1 MARPETWDA
10 RTGCGIAGRVEVGK
24 NIRGSM
30 FNLRRTVLEL
40 LAIALIS
47 TAALAQQRTGTVKG
61 TLTDDSGGVI
71 PAATVSLA
79 GNGAAQTAQT
89 QADGTYTFAGL
100 APGDYTVSLSF
111 AGFQPFSKQVT
122 IAAGATVQ
130 VPIRL
135 AVKAE
140 KQEVTVQG
148 EAGPTLSVEPD
159 NNATQLVIKG
169 EDLQALPD
177 DPDDL
182 ADALQAL
189 AGPGAGPNGGQI
201 YIDGFSGGQLP
212 PKESIREIR
221 INSNPFSAE
230 YDRLGFGRIEI
241 LTKPGSDKFRGGLS
255 INYGN
260 GVFNSRNPLATNKPD
275 YSSRM
280 FSANIGG
287 PINHRSS
294 FVVEFS
300 RRDVSDNAITHATYV
315 DPKNPL
321 NILYNDFSVVTPN
334 TSTQF
339 EPRLDYQLS
348 TNHTLIVRFEERTS
362 ERDNSGLGGTALPP
376 PLSQIPYNTIGNGQN
391 AMLTETAILSPKVV
405 NETRFQWTRTYSNTQ
420 GNLVPSI
427 SVAGA
432 FSAGGNDRGNN
443 YSIGQHYEL
452 QNYTS
457 LLRGVHTFRFGVR
470 LRRESDSDQN
480 QSGFG
485 GGYSFIGGL
494 APVLDSGYRIMTD
507 SSGGT
512 LTQTLTSLQQ
522 YQLFLQLQQAG
533 FTSAQIQQLGGGP
546 SRFTIQGG
554 MSYISG
560 VRWDAG
566 PFVQDDWRIR
576 PNLTLSFGLR
586 YEVQNLIADHRDVAP
601 RFGFAW
607 APGKS
612 KNGRQKTVVR
622 GGFGMFYDRIG
633 TGPYENA
640 ILNNGV
646 NQFSYTV
653 YNPTFY
659 PNIPPLSTLSPG
671 SNMISLVDPNLRSDY
686 SLQSAVGVERQLP
699 HTTTMAV
706 TYTNNRSVHLSQN
719 VDINTPLPGS
729 FNPLQP
735 LSAANGVYPYGYS
748 AGRMMELE
756 SGGHMRQ
763 SILMVN
769 FNTRFSPRVSLF
781 GNYSLNYA
789 KDLPGSPTNP
799 YDFALD
805 YGRSNL
811 DRRHNFQLTGSVI
824 GPKGIRVAPF
834 VTLRSGSPYDVTSGT
849 DIFGDNG
856 NVRAD
861 FASSSASCASSNV
874 RCTPYGNFQAVTNA
888 ANLGN
893 LIPRNYLTMPGLVSV
908 NLRLYRVFGFGPK
921 RGANAAAATPGGPG
935 GPGGMGGPPGG
946 DMGGPRG
953 GGMGGPGGGGGRGGG
968 GGGGGFGGPGGGGGM
983 RMGGGGGGRG
993 GFGGGGESTDRRFSA
1008 TVSVNVSNVLNHFN
1022 PGGYNGN
1029 MTSPNF
1035 LLPTSVN
1042 SGFGGGGFGGGGFG
1056 GSVANNRRVDMS
1068 LRFSF

>member
-1 MARPETWDA
+1 
-10 RTGCGIAGRVEVGK
+10 
-24 NIRGSM
+24 M
-30 FNLRRTVLEL
+30 FNLRRTILEV

-47 TAALAQQRTGTVKG
+47 IAALAQQKTGTVKG

-89 QADGTYTFAGL
+89 QADGTYTFPGL

-111 AGFQPFSKQVT
+111 PGFQPFRKQVT
-122 IAAGATVQ
+122 VAPGGTVQ
-130 VPIRL
+130 VPIQL

-189 AGPGAGPNGGQI
+189 AGPGAGPNGGQM
-201 YIDGFSGGQLP
+201 YIDGFSGGTLP

-230 YDRLGFGRIEI
+230 FDRLGFGRIEI
-241 LTKPGSDKFRGGLS
+241 LTKPGSDKFRGALS
-255 INYGN
+255 INYDN
-260 GVFNSRNPLATNKPD
+260 GIFNSRNPLATNKPD
-275 YSSRM
+275 YSNRM
-280 FSANIGG
+280 ISGNIGG

-294 FVVEFS
+294 FTMEFS
-300 RRDVSDNAITHATYV
+300 RRDVSDNSITHATYV
-315 DPKNPL
+315 DPANPTTV
-321 NILYNDFSVVTPN
+321 LYNNASLVTPSAN
-334 TSTQF
+334 TGF
-339 EPRLDYQLS
+339 EPRVDYQLS
-348 TNHTLIVRFEERTS
+348 TNHTLVVRFEERVNS
-362 ERDNSGLGGTALPP
+362 RDNSGLGGTSLPP
-376 PLSQIPYNTIGNGQN
+376 PLSQIPYNTAGNGQN
-391 AMLTETAILSPKVV
+391 LMLTETAILSPKVV
-405 NETRFQWTRTYSNTQ
+405 NETRFQWSRNYSNTQ
-420 GNLVPSI
+420 GNLIPSI
-427 SVAGA
+427 NVAGA

-443 YSIGQHYEL
+443 HSLSQHLEL

-457 LLRGVHTFRFGVR
+457 VAHGVHTIRLGVR
-470 LRRESDSDQN
+470 VRRDSDQSQN

-485 GGYSFIGGL
+485 GGYTFQGGL
-494 APVLDSGYRIMTD
+494 EPVLNSNFQIVTD
-507 SSGGT
+507 ANGNP
-512 LTQTLTSLQQ
+512 LTQTVTSLQQ

-533 FTSAQIQQLGGGP
+533 YTGAQIQQLGGGP
-546 SRFTIQGG
+546 SRFGITGG

-560 VRWDAG
+560 IRWDAG
-566 PFVQDDWRIR
+566 PFVQDDWRLR

-586 YEVQNLIADHRDVAP
+586 YEVQNLIGDRSDIAP
-601 RFGFAW
+601 RLGFAW

-622 GGFGMFYDRIG
+622 GGFGIFYDRIG
-633 TGPYENA
+633 TGPFENA

-646 NQFSYTV
+646 NQLSYTV

-659 PNIPPLSTLSPG
+659 PNIPPLSSLSAG
-671 SNMISLVDPNLRSDY
+671 TNLISVVDPKLKSDA
-686 SLQSAVGVERQLP
+686 SLQSAIGIERQLP
-699 HTTTMAV
+699 RSTTLAV

-729 FNPLQP
+729 FNPLLP
-735 LSAANGVYPYGYS
+735 LSAANGVFPYGYS
-748 AGRMMELE
+748 AGRIMELE
-756 SGGHMRQ
+756 SGGVMRQ
-763 SILMVN
+763 SIMMVN
-769 FNTRFSPRVSLF
+769 FNSRFSPRVSLF
-781 GNYSLNYA
+781 GNYSLNYS
-789 KDLPGSPTNP
+789 KDLPGSPTDP

-811 DRRHNFQLTGSVI
+811 DRRHNFQLIGSVI
-824 GPKGIRVAPF
+824 GPKGIRLAPF

-856 NVRAD
+856 GVRAD
-861 FASSSASCASSNV
+861 FAGGASCASANV
-874 RCTPYGNFQAVTNA
+874 RCTQYGNFQAVTNA

-893 LIPRNYLTMPGLVSV
+893 LIPRNYLTMPGLFSV

-921 RGANAAAATPGGPG
+921 RGANAAAAN
-935 GPGGMGGPPGG
+935 PGGMGGPPGG
-946 DMGGPRG
+946 GMGGPPG
-953 GGMGGPGGGGGRGGG
+953 GGMGGPPGGGGGGR
-968 GGGGGFGGPGGGGGM
+968 GGFGGPGGGGGM
-983 RMGGGGGGRG
+983 RMGGGGGGGRG
-993 GFGGGGESTDRRFSA
+993 GFGGGETTDRRFNA
-1008 TVSVNVSNVLNHFN
+1008 TVSVNVSNILNHFN

-1029 MTSPNF
+1029 MTSPTF
-1035 LLPTSVN
+1035 LQPTSIN
-1042 SGFGGGGFGGGGFG
+1042 SGFGGGGGGFG
-1056 GSVANNRRVDMS
+1056 GFGGGMAANNRRVDMS
-1068 LRFSF
+1068 VRFTF

>member
-1 MARPETWDA
+1 
-10 RTGCGIAGRVEVGK
+10 
-24 NIRGSM
+24 M
-30 FNLRRTVLEL
+30 FNLRRVVVTVF
-40 LAIALIS
+40 AIALIS
-47 TAALAQQRTGTVKG
+47 TAALAQPTTGTVKG

-71 PAATVSLA
+71 PAASVSLA
-79 GNGAAQTAQT
+79 GNGVTKTVQT
-89 QADGTYTFAGL
+89 QADGTYTFPGL

-111 AGFQPFSKQVT
+111 PGFQSFLKQVT
-122 IAAGATVQ
+122 VGAGGAVQ
-130 VPIRL
+130 VPIQL

-140 KQEVTVQG
+140 KQEVMVQG
-148 EAGPTLSVEPD
+148 ESGPTLSVEPD

-189 AGPGAGPNGGQI
+189 AGPGAGPNGGQM
-201 YIDGFSGGQLP
+201 YIDGFSGGTLP

-230 YDRLGFGRIEI
+230 FDRLGFGRIEI
-241 LTKPGSDKFRGGLS
+241 LTKPGSDKFRGALS

-260 GVFNSRNPLATNKPD
+260 GIFNSRNPLATNKPD
-275 YSSRM
+275 YSNRM
-280 FSANIGG
+280 ISGNIGG

-294 FVVEFS
+294 FTMEFS
-300 RRDVSDNAITHATYV
+300 RRDISDNSITHATYV

-321 NILYNDFSVVTPN
+321 NVLYDNSSLVTPN
-334 TSTQF
+334 SNTGF
-339 EPRLDYQLS
+339 EPRVDYQLS
-348 TNHTLIVRFEERTS
+348 TNHTLVARFEERVS
-362 ERDNSGLGGTALPP
+362 ERDNSGLGGTSLPP
-376 PLSQIPYNTIGNGQN
+376 PLSQIPYNTVGNGQN
-391 AMLTETAILSPKVV
+391 LMLTETAILSPKVV
-405 NETRFQWTRTYSNTQ
+405 NETRFQWTRNYSNTQ

-427 SVAGA
+427 NVSGA

-443 YSIGQHYEL
+443 HAVSRHFEL

-457 LLRGVHTFRFGVR
+457 VAHGVHTLRFGAR
-470 LRRESDSDQN
+470 IRRDGDQDQN

-485 GGYSFIGGL
+485 GGFTFQGGL
-494 APVLDSGYRIMTD
+494 APELTSNYQIETD
-507 SSGGT
+507 SSGNP

-533 FTSAQIQQLGGGP
+533 FTGAQIQQLGGGP
-546 SRFTIQGG
+546 SRFGITGG

-566 PFVQDDWRIR
+566 PFVQDDWRLR

-586 YEVQNLIADHRDVAP
+586 YEVQNLIGDHHDVAP

-612 KNGRQKTVVR
+612 KSGRQKTVVR
-622 GGFGMFYDRIG
+622 GGFGIFYDRIG

-646 NQFSYTV
+646 NQLSYTV
-653 YNPTFY
+653 YSPTFY
-659 PNIPPLSTLSPG
+659 PNIPALSTLSAG
-671 SNMISLVDPNLRSDY
+671 SNLISVVDPKLKSDY
-686 SLQSAVGVERQLP
+686 SLQSAIGVERQLP

-735 LSAANGVYPYGYS
+735 LSATNGVFPYGYN
-748 AGRMMELE
+748 AGRIMELE
-756 SGGHMRQ
+756 SGGFLRQ
-763 SILMVN
+763 SILMVS
-769 FNTRFSPRVSLF
+769 FNSRFNPRVSLF
-781 GNYSLNYA
+781 GNYSLTYA
-789 KDLPGSPTNP
+789 KDLPGSPTDP

-805 YGRSNL
+805 YGRSNM
-811 DRRHNFQLTGSVI
+811 DRRHNFQLMGSVI
-824 GPKGIRVAPF
+824 GPKGIRLAPF

-856 NVRAD
+856 GVRAD
-861 FASSSASCASSNV
+861 FAGANTSCASSNV
-874 RCTPYGNFQAVTNA
+874 RCTQYGNFQAVTNA

-893 LIPRNYLTMPGLVSV
+893 LIPRNYLTMPGLISV
-908 NLRLYRVFGFGPK
+908 NLRMYRVFGFGPK
-921 RGANAAAATPGGPG
+921 RGAAAAAANTGGPGGPG

-946 DMGGPRG
+946 GMGGP
-953 GGMGGPGGGGGRGGG
+953 PGGGGGGGR
-968 GGGGGFGGPGGGGGM
+968 GGFGGPGGGGGM
-983 RMGGGGGGRG
+983 RMGGGGGGGGRG
-993 GFGGGGESTDRRFSA
+993 GFGGGETTDRRFNA

-1029 MTSPNF
+1029 MTSPTF
-1035 LLPTSVN
+1035 LQPTSIN
-1042 SGFGGGGFGGGGFG
+1042 SGFGGGGGGFG
-1056 GSVANNRRVDMS
+1056 GFGGGMSANNRRVDMS
-1068 LRFSF
+1068 VRFTF